1 MKRVLV
7 VGDAIADVYREFEY
21 RKQCPD
27 APSTPVAVHVRDD
40 LRPGGAANVAVNL
53 AALAPDI
60 AIDLISVLDVRTAF
74 EVKFSGSS
82 RVNMAWTLMV
92 GSEQALCKE
101 RILISGMDADVRP
114 FVARLDNR
122 RQIEPSDVELIE
134 ENLQSYLGHYPDV
147 DLILLSDY
155 AGGVLNDRLLQ
166 VLAPFRDRLIVDTKR
181 TDLSCFSS
189 GDRAPIS
196 MVPEQ
201 RSLMV
206 KLNQDEHRRV
216 LLDESIPEK
225 HFKYFVVTH
234 GPGGTSMVLYRD
246 AGELGYNDIKI
257 MGAVSQTIRLK
268 AIEGIDVRDVCGCG
282 DTFLAGLAAGLLRFD
297 DPYEAL
303 AFANAAAATVVSQP
317 RTAVASLEETMRL
330 IGRTGSSL

>member
-1 MKRVLV
+1 VKRVLV

-27 APSTPVAVHVRDD
+27 APLTPVAVHVRDD

-60 AIDLISVLDVRTAF
+60 AIDLISVLSVETARS
-74 EVKFSGSS
+74 VKLLGLSRVCMGSS
-82 RVNMAWTLMV
+82 LLVLD
-92 GSEQALCKE
+92 EQALIKE
-101 RILISGMDADVRP
+101 RILIDGMDSDRRGFLV
-114 FVARLDNR
+114 RLDNR
-122 RQIEPSDVELIE
+122 RRVEPTDVEIIE
-134 ENLQSYLGHYPDV
+134 ENVQSYLEQYPGV
-147 DLILLSDY
+147 DLIVLSDY
-155 AGGVLNDRLLQ
+155 AGGVLTDHLLQ

-189 GDRAPIS
+189 GDRSPIS
-196 MVPEQ
+196 MIPEQ

-206 KLNQDEHRRV
+206 KLNQEEHRRV
-216 LLDESIPEK
+216 LLDEAIPEK

-246 AGELGYNDIKI
+246 TGELGYNDIKI
-257 MGAVSQTIRLK
+257 MGAMSQTIRLK
-268 AIEGIDVRDVCGCG
+268 AIGGIDVRDVCGCG

-317 RTAVASLEETMRL
+317 RTAVASLEETLRL
-330 IGRTGSSL
+330 LGRTVSSL

>member
-21 RKQCPD
+21 KKQCPD
-27 APSTPVAVHVRDD
+27 APETPAAVHVRDD

-60 AIDLISVLDVRTAF
+60 AVDLVTALDVRTAF

-82 RVNMAWTLMV
+82 RVNMAWSLMV
-92 GSEQALCKE
+92 SAEQALSKE
-101 RILISGMDADVRP
+101 RILISGMDADVRS

-122 RQIEPSDVELIE
+122 RTIETTDAELIE
-134 ENLQSYLGHYPDV
+134 ENLQTYLEQYPGV
-147 DLILLSDY
+147 DLIVLSDY
-155 AGGVLNDRLLQ
+155 AGGVLTDRVLQ
-166 VLAPFRDRLIVDTKR
+166 VLFPFRDRLIVDTKR

-189 GDRAPIS
+189 GDRTPIS
-196 MVPEQ
+196 GVPEH
-201 RSLMV
+201 RSLMI
-206 KLNQDEHRRV
+206 KLNQEEHRRI
-216 LLDESIPEK
+216 LLTEAIPER
-225 HFKYFVVTH
+225 HFRFFVVTC
-234 GPGGTSMVLYRD
+234 GPAGVTMVLYRD
-246 AGELGYNDIKI
+246 ASDQRCDGIKI
-257 MGAVSQTIRLK
+257 MGSRSQTVNLK
-268 AIEGIDVRDVCGCG
+268 AIEGIEAVDVCGCG

-317 RTAVASLEETMRL
+317 RTAVASLEETLRL
-330 IGRTGSSL
+330 TGRTVSSL

>member
-1 MKRVLV
+1 
-7 VGDAIADVYREFEY
+7 
-21 RKQCPD
+21 
-27 APSTPVAVHVRDD
+27 
-40 LRPGGAANVAVNL
+40 VAVNL

-60 AIDLISVLDVRTAF
+60 TIDMVSVLSVSLAR
-74 EVKFSGSS
+74 EVKFAGSN
-82 RVNMAWTLMV
+82 RVSLAWSLLV
-92 GSEQALCKE
+92 DPEQALLKE

-122 RQIEPSDVELIE
+122 RSIEPLDAELIE
-134 ENLQSYLGHYPDV
+134 ENLESYLERYPEV
-147 DLILLSDY
+147 DLIVLSDY
-155 AGGVLNDRLLQ
+155 AGGVLTARVLQTLVPFMDRL
-166 VLAPFRDRLIVDTKR
+166 VVDTKR

-189 GDRAPIS
+189 GDRFPIS
-196 MVPEQ
+196 RIPQQ

-206 KLNQDEHRRV
+206 KLNQEEHRRV
-216 LLDESIPEK
+216 LLEEAIPER
-225 HFKYFVVTH
+225 HFKYLVVTH
-234 GPGGTSMVLYRD
+234 GAGGTTMVTYRD
-246 AGELGYNDIKI
+246 AGELGCDDIRI
-257 MGAVSQTIRLK
+257 MGSVSQTLRLK
-268 AIEGIDVRDVCGCG
+268 AIDGIEAVDVCGCG